1 MKLKCNLEGNYSRA
15 DLVSIGC
22 DHGFASVLKANGVD
36 RYWKLPLH
44 GRNFRPRGKR
54 GGSRR
59 TRKIRTVLSNRKV
72 PSDNDRNLERREGH
86 PPCRYLIKISVQ
98 TNLPAHKKSTAPLL
112 QWPPSLYALNLNSL
126 AKPHAREQLAADLMF
141 YKSDFAIISVSKLK
155 KHHRD
160 EFLPIPG
167 YQLLRR
173 DRVGRIGGGVA
184 IYAAAGYN
192 ITICQVAN
200 DNRTFELLW
209 VKAVN
214 EKGVAIIGALYHP
227 PKPIYLVVDL
237 YDYIERTLDEILS
250 TNVDAE
256 VSLCSDFN
264 ALSVS
269 EITLRTGL
277 IPLVTTPTRGE
288 KLLDMIMTTP
298 PQRHNIKV
306 VTPTA
311 RTDHKAVL
319 ASLGVSSAHIKSSQ
333 KKVYKRRTPGQH
345 AELLAHLGK
354 FDDSP
359 MMLATDP
366 SKAWDMF
373 YDTIN
378 VWLDQHYF
386 LRTVTVTSSKPP
398 YMTPDLKLL
407 LRQKNRL
414 MRRSRLEEASA
425 ISTKVGCAIARFN
438 GRELRRL
445 DKSKGTK
452 ELWRCVNN
460 MTKTRDRMVSSLNVT
475 AAELN
480 SFYALTSTNPA
491 YQEVSLKFTANPF
504 QQTITEKQVL
514 SILDHLQPTAE
525 DYDRIPAWFLHLL
538 APVCSRCLAHLISL
552 VIPWP

>member
-22 DHGFASVLKANGVD
+22 DHGFASVLKAYGVD

-44 GRNFRPRGKR
+44 GRHFRPRGKR
-54 GGSRR
+54 GGSRK
-59 TRKIRTVLSNRKV
+59 TRKIRTVISNRKV

-98 TNLPAHKKSTAPLL
+98 MNLPAQKSTAPLP
-112 QWPPSLYALNLNSL
+112 QWPPSLYALNLDSL
-126 AKPHAREQLAADLMF
+126 EQLAADLVF
-141 YKSDFAIISVSKLK
+141 YKSDFAIISESKLK

-160 EFLPIPG
+160 KFLSIPG

-192 ITICQVAN
+192 TTICQVSN
-200 DNRTFELLW
+200 DNHTFEFLW

-227 PKPIYLVVDL
+227 PKPIYPVVDL

-250 TNVDAE
+250 TNVGAE
-256 VSLCSDFN
+256 VSLCGDFN

-345 AELLAHLGK
+345 AELLAHLSK

-359 MMLATDP
+359 MMSATDIIGVH
-366 SKAWDMF
+366 A
-373 YDTIN
+373 Y
-378 VWLDQHYF
+378 LF
-386 LRTVTVTSSKPP
+386 LSLGQVRPHLSSV
-398 YMTPDLKLL
+398 LL
-407 LRQKNRL
+407 L
-414 MRRSRLEEASA
+414 
-425 ISTKVGCAIARFN
+425 
-438 GRELRRL
+438 
-445 DKSKGTK
+445 
-452 ELWRCVNN
+452 
-460 MTKTRDRMVSSLNVT
+460 
-475 AAELN
+475 
-480 SFYALTSTNPA
+480 
-491 YQEVSLKFTANPF
+491 
-504 QQTITEKQVL
+504 
-514 SILDHLQPTAE
+514 
-525 DYDRIPAWFLHLL
+525 
-538 APVCSRCLAHLISL
+538 
-552 VIPWP
+552 